1 MESDRNITLKEIK
14 KKNKYKDIRTR
25 NRERMWQ
32 MKTEVNPVV
41 VDAVGTVK
49 KWMVETSRKYQR
61 ERL

>member
-1 MESDRNITLKEIK
+1 MESDRNITLREIK
-14 KKNKYKDIRTR
+14 KKNKYKDIELEI
-25 NRERMWQ
+25 ERIWQ

>member
-14 KKNKYKDIRTR
+14 KKKKYKDKLELEI
-25 NRERMWQ
+25 ERMWQ

-41 VDAVGTVK
+41 VDTVGIVK